1 MKEPPFFYMVDKEE
15 IMFIKEIK
23 YLLKVWDSI
32 VVGTVKT
39 FLDQFRFWNVAL
51 ALIIFLLI
59 YLLIFFY
66 N

>member
-1 MKEPPFFYMVDKEE
+1 MVDKEE

-23 YLLKVWDSI
+23 GLLKVLWSTVKI
-32 VVGTVKT
+32 LWSTVVGTVKT

-59 YLLIFFY
+59 FFY

>member
-1 MKEPPFFYMVDKEE
+1 MKEPPVFYMVDKEE

-23 YLLKVWDSI
+23 YLLKVLWST

-59 YLLIFFY
+59 FFY

>member
-23 YLLKVWDSI
+23 YLLKVLWST

-59 YLLIFFY
+59 FFY

>member
-1 MKEPPFFYMVDKEE
+1 LKEPPFFYMVDKEE

-23 YLLKVWDSI
+23 YLLKVLWST

-59 YLLIFFY
+59 FFY